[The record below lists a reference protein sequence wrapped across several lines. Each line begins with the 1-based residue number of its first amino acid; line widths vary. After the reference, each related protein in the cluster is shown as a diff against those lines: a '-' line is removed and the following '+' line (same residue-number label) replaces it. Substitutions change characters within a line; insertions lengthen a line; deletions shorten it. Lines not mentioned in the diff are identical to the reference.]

1 MPKTHMISVAKLGAG
16 ADARG
21 ILRSAGAEGAE
32 ASRLQRAGTEGRWR
46 QRAGAEPRGLH
57 RAGAEAG

>member
-1 MPKTHMISVAKLGAG
+1 MKSAVTVLSKHYAASQLQMPKTHMISVAKLGAG

-32 ASRLQRAGTEGRWR
+32 ASRLQRAGTEG
-46 QRAGAEPRGLH
+46 
-57 RAGAEAG
+57 